1 MKLIARMLENARPRF
16 EGSGKYAAFHPVYRA
31 ADNFFFA
38 ARDVTAYAPFGRD
51 PLDVKRYMSLVIVA
65 LFPCFAAGVYFFGLR
80 VLLMMLVAYAAGGAV
95 EVLFSIVRKDEINE
109 GFLVTGFIFPLI
121 LPPGLPLWMVA
132 VGMIFGVLVGKEVFG
147 GTGRNLFNPALIG
160 RCFLALSYPGAMTK
174 TWLPA
179 ARGFGGGVFAN
190 LSLFTPDNVTSATPL
205 VMAKSGHLSSLHQL
219 FVGRVA
225 GSAGETSAVAI
236 VIGGAFLLLVG
247 VANWRTVVGVLVS
260 FVGLNALLLAA
271 APAHTMPVV
280 FNLLSGGLLFGAF
293 FMATDPVTSPVTQ
306 WGKWSYGILIG
317 VATILI
323 RTFSV
328 YVEGVMF
335 AILLGNIAAPL
346 IDQTVIRY
354 RSRGYRNN
362 V

>member
-16 EGSGKYAAFHPVYRA
+16 ERPGKLAAFHPVYQA
-31 ADNFFFA
+31 ADNFFFSA
-38 ARDVTAYAPFGRD
+38 PDQTAYAPFGRD
-51 PLDVKRYMSLVIVA
+51 ALDVKRYMSLVIVA

-95 EVLFSIVRKDEINE
+95 EVLFSIIRKEEINE

-132 VGMIFGVLVGKEVFG
+132 AGMIFGVLIGKEVFG

-174 TWLPA
+174 TWLPPA
-179 ARGFGGGVFAN
+179 EGVGGNVFAN
-190 LSLFTPDNVTSATPL
+190 LSLFTPANVTSATPL
-205 VMAKSGHLSSLHQL
+205 VMAKSGHLSSLHHL
-219 FVGRVA
+219 FIGRVA

-236 VIGGAFLLLVG
+236 LVGGAFLLLVG
-247 VANWRTVVGVLVS
+247 VANWRTVVGALAS
-260 FVGLNALLLAA
+260 FVGLNVLLRAA
-271 APAHTMPVV
+271 APAHTMPVL

-306 WGKWSYGILIG
+306 WGKWAYGILIG

-323 RTFSV
+323 RTFSA
-328 YVEGVMF
+328 YVEGIMF

-354 RSRGYRNN
+354 RSRGYRGDI
-362 V
+362 